1 VITRYNRS
9 PKYALAAHQLGQAI
23 RSSYAATENPNARD
37 TAVVAADAAHDA
49 LAARSGRP

>member
-23 RSSYAATENPNARD
+23 RSSYAANSSPNAQD
-37 TAVVAADAAHDA
+37 VAVAAAEPVSTAPS
-49 LAARSGRP
+49 ARSARQ

>member
-23 RSSYAATENPNARD
+23 RSSYAAIAPPNARD
-37 TAVVAADAAHDA
+37 TTVAAAEPVSAASS
-49 LAARSGRP
+49 ARSARP